1 MKTYKV
7 ALLTLI
13 TILVVGCGGGGGGG
27 GGGTSYVAPSVTSTT
42 YSGSVQT
49 IHYSDG
55 SAVTNNASSSSAS
68 WASDHITRTTTYSYS
83 DGGNNSVVDTVSP
96 TLALPTYSGS
106 FQTIVTTYGDGSTV
120 SVTAGATSTAVTWA
134 SDHITKTTTY
144 TFANGGT
151 NPVVATVNPTVSTP
165 VLTAAVYPGN
175 WTTVGTVTAP
185 TVSAK
190 NNVYGDGYIS
200 TVEDGTLSKPFNQT
214 TLSGQSITDPN
225 KYVISPTKTYNL
237 TWGVPDKSGPS
248 YAALFPTTG
257 SYITLNGPITMW
269 GQALSGQ
276 CSHPPCANGATIW
289 APHPEVIDAWNQG
302 WTGKGTNIVMEDFLS
317 GTYAYHGAIT
327 TLLANRY
334 AIGATMYGFNVPTG
348 LGIYNFDGTA
358 ATPSSTINI
367 GVVNASYGAN
377 LNSIIGH
384 AAPWTNAEL
393 NSAATAYTSSATSVV
408 NRYNSNVGNFNYVS
422 AVITKAAGNDSI
434 TANYEPLVKAL
445 AANATIN
452 NRLLIVGALN
462 QAGFT
467 SAPATITAYSNKAG
481 TDATIQSRFLVASGT
496 TPFMTGDVA
505 VNGIAVGATTSVDP
519 NGQYLGNVGTSYAAP
534 RVAGYTAIVM
544 SKFPNLDA
552 VRTSSIM
559 LDTARYDTLSCNPN
573 CDPAIYG
580 KGEASLSRALAPVGR
595 LR

>member
-68 WASDHITRTTTYSYS
+68 WASDHVTKTTSYTYAN
-83 DGGNNSVVDTVSP
+83 GGANTAVDTV
-96 TLALPTYSGS
+96 A
-106 FQTIVTTYGDGSTV
+106 
-120 SVTAGATSTAVTWA
+120 
-134 SDHITKTTTY
+134 
-144 TFANGGT
+144 
-151 NPVVATVNPTVSTP
+151 PTVSIP
-165 VLTAAVYPGN
+165 ALTAAVYPSN

-257 SYITLNGPITMW
+257 SYITLSGPITMW

-289 APHPEVIDAWNQG
+289 APHPEVIDAWNKG
-302 WTGKGTNIVMEDFLS
+302 WTGNGVNILMEDYL
-317 GTYAYHGAIT
+317 TQAHGIT
-327 TLLANRY
+327 TTILANRY
-334 AIGATMYGFNVPTG
+334 AIGSTIYGFNVPTG
-348 LGIYNFDGTA
+348 LGIYNFDGTVA
-358 ATPSSTINI
+358 APASMVNL

-377 LNSIIGH
+377 LGVLIGH

-393 NSAATAYTSSATSVV
+393 NAAATAFTSTSNAVISRYTGVTGW
-408 NRYNSNVGNFNYVS
+408 SNINYTN

-434 TANYEPLVKAL
+434 AANYEPLVKAL
-445 AANATIN
+445 AANASIS
-452 NRLLIVGALN
+452 NRLLVVGALN

-481 TDATIQSRFLVASGT
+481 TDTTVQSRFLVASGT
-496 TPFMTGDVA
+496 TPFLTGDIA
-505 VNGIAVGATTSVDP
+505 VNGIAVSATTSTDP
-519 NGQYLGNVGTSYAAP
+519 NGVALGNVGTSYAAP

-552 VRTSSIM
+552 VKTSSIM

-580 KGEASLSRALAPVGR
+580 KGEASLARALAPVGR

>member
-27 GGGTSYVAPSVTSTT
+27 GTSYVAPSVTSTT

-49 IHYSDG
+49 VHYSDG
-55 SAVTNNASSSSAS
+55 STAVNNATSSTDS
-68 WASDHITRTTTYSYS
+68 WASDHVTKTTSYTYANGGANTAVETVTPTAGTPSYS
-83 DGGNNSVVDTVSP
+83 INT
-96 TLALPTYSGS
+96 
-106 FQTIVTTYGDGSTV
+106 QTITSTYGDGY
-120 SVTAGATSTAVTWA
+120 TSTATNTATSSPVTWA

-165 VLTAAVYPGN
+165 TLTAAVYPEN

-257 SYITLNGPITMW
+257 SHITLSGPITMW

-289 APHPEVIDAWNQG
+289 APHPEVIDAWNKG
-302 WTGKGTNIVMEDFLS
+302 WTGNGVNILMEDYL
-317 GTYAYHGAIT
+317 TQAHGIT
-327 TLLANRY
+327 TTILANRY
-334 AIGATMYGFNVPTG
+334 AIGSTIYGFNVPTG
-348 LGIYNFDGTA
+348 LGIYNFDGTVA
-358 ATPSSTINI
+358 APASMVNL

-377 LNSIIGH
+377 LRVLIGH

-393 NSAATAYTSSATSVV
+393 NAAATAFTSTSNAVISRYTGVTGW
-408 NRYNSNVGNFNYVS
+408 SNINYTN

-434 TANYEPLVKAL
+434 AANYEPLVKAL
-445 AANATIN
+445 AANASIS
-452 NRLLIVGALN
+452 NRLLVVGALN

-481 TDATIQSRFLVASGT
+481 TDTTVQSRFLVASGT
-496 TPFMTGDVA
+496 TPFLTGDIA
-505 VNGIAVGATTSVDP
+505 VNGIAVSATTSTDP
-519 NGQYLGNVGTSYAAP
+519 NGVALGNVGTSYAAP

-552 VRTSSIM
+552 VKTSSIM

-580 KGEASLSRALAPVGR
+580 KGEASLARALAPVGR